1 MRKIFLFYILFQ
13 TLSFAKCQEIGLE
26 NIFSLYRETISD
38 IRPNNCPMFP
48 SCSKYSEYAFKKF
61 GFFKGMAFTTDR
73 LMRCGHELNL
83 YPNNEV
89 NNEIKFLDFKLIGLD
104 DTLNIDKKEKQY
116 LYRDYN
122 EKTQKEIGFFFYLID
137 NGFYSDAI
145 IEYKRI
151 TFFDPTIKSRS
162 LEINYIRSLF
172 ALSKYEDVIYSIR
185 NSSYYDDNIF
195 RIKLSESYFKLG
207 DFNMA
212 LSVIENFNSP
222 KALDLKGFLNTN
234 LDDLKSAEDNY
245 SLINSDYI
253 FFDYIEQ
260 NKKTISDLKKI
271 NYKSKNIA
279 GLLGIIPGGG
289 YLYSGQK
296 ATALTSLLL
305 NSIFCYATITS
316 IKSENYGIA
325 GLTGVFGTAF
335 YIGNIFGGIKSVE
348 RYNTYKKNYYLE
360 KMKYSFN
367 N

>member
-1 MRKIFLFYILFQ
+1 MRKILIFYIFSQ
-13 TLSFAKCQEIGLE
+13 TFSIAQCQEIGLE
-26 NIFSLYRETISD
+26 NIYSLYRETISD
-38 IRPNNCPMFP
+38 IRPNNCPMYP
-48 SCSKYSEYAFKKF
+48 SCSKYSEYAFKKY

-83 YPNNEV
+83 YPYNEV
-89 NNEIKFLDFKLIGLD
+89 NNEIKFLDFKLVELD

-116 LYRDYN
+116 LFKNYN
-122 EKTQKEIGFFFYLID
+122 EKPQKEMDFFFYLVD
-137 NGFYSDAI
+137 NGFYSEAI

-151 TFFDPTIKSRS
+151 TFFDPNINSRT
-162 LEINYIRSLF
+162 LEFNYIKSLF

-185 NSSYYDDNIF
+185 NSSFYDDNIF
-195 RIKLSESYFKLG
+195 RIKLSEAYFKLG
-207 DFNMA
+207 DYKMA
-212 LSVIENFNSP
+212 LNALENFNTH
-222 KALDLKGFLNTN
+222 KALELKGLINTN

-260 NKKTISDLKKI
+260 NQKTISDLKKI

-279 GLLGIIPGGG
+279 GFLGIIPGGG

-305 NSIFCYATITS
+305 NSVFCYATITS
-316 IKSENYGIA
+316 IKSKNYGVA
-325 GLTGVFGTAF
+325 GLTGLFGTAF